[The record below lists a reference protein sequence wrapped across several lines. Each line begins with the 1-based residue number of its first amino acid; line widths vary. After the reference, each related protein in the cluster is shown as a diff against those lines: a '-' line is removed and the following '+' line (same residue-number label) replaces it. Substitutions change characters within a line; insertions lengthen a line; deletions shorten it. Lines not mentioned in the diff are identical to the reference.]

1 MNLFTVPMRLL
12 TAVVLGSKTEAVVQD
27 LLRLGILDFIHIE
40 TLAPDQAQKLLVRT
54 ETIDRSIISDIRMRI
69 EALYRQ
75 AGFSNPCPSILQIEN
90 LKDLDLQKSNQIID
104 GITNTLQTI
113 REKQKGISQA
123 IIRIDELLQYCRE
136 GKLQYLDIRVG
147 AAEKGNLET
156 LQSRLLPYAHMIVPE
171 EDGQDAVIL
180 TLRRD
185 GSQIT
190 PLFDKFGWAES
201 TQLSHQKAALQ
212 RLIHGLESKR
222 KTLADSLEKVKMQI
236 VSRIREEETTLES
249 MWCNLRLHELIGEI
263 ESNFSHTRHTTVFSG
278 WVPAE
283 SSGMLE
289 NAIRKASGDEC
300 IIEWIEADKMPRSEV
315 PVAVRDVPL
324 LSPFQRIVDNYSTP
338 EYGTINPTPFV
349 AVSYMAM
356 FGLMFGDAGQGLVI
370 MLLGLLGMRYFSRK
384 FPKIEKP
391 GGMITPNLCKLMVYL
406 GISSIIAGILFGSY
420 FGLELLPPLWFN
432 YHAAVMGTGHSTGM
446 IQDVYDIL
454 GITIWF
460 GIIVIS
466 GGLLLNWINLFK
478 KKDFFHLLLDKNGL
492 IGGWLFGAGIWT
504 AFQFV
509 ASGYKQLPQSSL
521 LPIAFGVPIIILLFK
536 VPVHRFLLTRE
547 GHLVEDKGVGA
558 LIMES
563 VLEWVVDLLEIFSG
577 FLSNTLSFMR
587 VAGLG
592 IAHVSLMAAFFE
604 MSSLVGGGV
613 AGFGIMLFGNVL
625 VIALEGLSA
634 GIQSLR
640 LNYYEFFTK
649 YFTGKGLSYN
659 PVALHPHAGRQVKI

>member
-1 MNLFTVPMRLL
+1 
-12 TAVVLGSKTEAVVQD
+12 VVLGSKTETVVQE

-40 TLAPDQAQKLLVRT
+40 TLAPEQAQQLLVRT
-54 ETIDRSIISDIRMRI
+54 ETVDRSAIMDIRMRI

-75 AGFSNPCPSILQIEN
+75 AGFSNPCPSILQIEK
-90 LKDLDLQKSNQIID
+90 LTDLDLQKSNQMID
-104 GITNTLQTI
+104 RITNALQTL

-147 AAEKGNLET
+147 AAEKGDLET
-156 LQSRLLPYAHMIVPE
+156 LRSRLLPYAHMIIPE
-171 EDGQDAVIL
+171 VDGQDAVIL

-190 PLFDKFGWAES
+190 PLFDKFGWTES
-201 TQLSHQKAALQ
+201 IQLSHQKAALH
-212 RLIHGLESKR
+212 RLIQGLELQR
-222 KTLADSLEKVKMQI
+222 KSMTDTLEQVKIQ
-236 VSRIREEETTLES
+236 VVARIREDETTLES

-283 SSGMLE
+283 SSIILE
-289 NAIRKASGDEC
+289 TTIRRASGGEC
-300 IIEWIEADKMPRSEV
+300 IIEWIEADKMPRAEV

-349 AVSYMAM
+349 AISYMAM

-370 MLLGLLGMRYFSRK
+370 MLLGLLGMRHFSRK
-384 FPKIEKP
+384 LSGIEKP

-406 GISSIIAGILFGSY
+406 GFASIIAGILFGSY
-420 FGLELLPPLWFN
+420 FGYGLLPPVWFN
-432 YHAAVMGTGHSTGM
+432 YHAAVLGTGHSSGV
-446 IQDVYDIL
+446 IRDVYDIL

-466 GGLLLNWINLFK
+466 GGLLLNWINLYK
-478 KKDFFHLLLDKNGL
+478 KKDFYHLVLDKNGL
-492 IGGWLFGAGIWT
+492 IGGWLFGVGIWT

-509 ASGYKQLPQSSL
+509 ASGYKQLPQSPM
-521 LPIAFGVPIIILLFK
+521 LPIMFGAPIMFLLFK
-536 VPVHRFLLTRE
+536 VPIHRFLMIKE
-547 GHLVEDKGVGA
+547 GRLVESKGIGA

-563 VLEWVVDLLEIFSG
+563 VLEWIVDLLEIFSG
-577 FLSNTLSFMR
+577 FLANTLSFMR

-604 MSSLVGGGV
+604 MSSLVGGGF
-613 AGFGIMLFGNVL
+613 AGLGIMILGNVL

>member
-12 TAVVLGSKTEAVVQD
+12 TAVVLESKTEAVVQE
-27 LLRLGILDFIHIE
+27 LLRLGVLDFIHIE
-40 TLAPDQAQKLLVRT
+40 TLAPEQAQKLLVRT
-54 ETIDRSIISDIRMRI
+54 ETIDRSTISDIRMRI
-69 EALYRQ
+69 ESLYRQ
-75 AGFSNPCPSILQIEN
+75 AGFSSSCPNLLQVEN
-90 LKDLDLQKSNQIID
+90 LKELDLKKSNQIID
-104 GITNTLQTI
+104 RITNDLQSL
-113 REKQKGISQA
+113 REKQKGISQTV
-123 IIRIDELLQYCRE
+123 IRIDELLQYCRE

-147 AAEKGNLET
+147 SAERGDLDT
-156 LQSRLLPYAHMIVPE
+156 LQNRLLPYAHIIIPE

-190 PLFDKFGWAES
+190 PLFDKFGWMES
-201 TQLSHQKAALQ
+201 TQLSHQKAALH
-212 RLIHGLESKR
+212 RIINGLENKR
-222 KTLADSLEKVKMQI
+222 KTLGDNLEQVKKQ
-236 VSRIREEETTLES
+236 VVARIREEETTLES

-263 ESNFSHTRHTTVFSG
+263 ESNFSHTRHTTIFSG

-283 SSGMLE
+283 SSSVLGD
-289 NAIRKASGDEC
+289 AIRKASGGEC

-324 LSPFQRIVDNYSTP
+324 LSPFQKIVDNYSTP

-384 FPKIEKP
+384 FPGIEKP
-391 GGMITPNLCKLMVYL
+391 GGMVTPNLCKLMVYL
-406 GISSIIAGILFGSY
+406 GIASIITGILFGSY
-420 FGLELLPPLWFN
+420 FGYEIFPPVWFN
-432 YHAAVMGTGHSTGM
+432 YHAAVMGTGHSNGV

-460 GIIVIS
+460 GIIIIA

-492 IGGWLFGAGIWT
+492 IGGWLFGIGIYS

-509 ASGYKQLPQSSL
+509 ASGYKQLPQNPL
-521 LPIAFGVPIIILLFK
+521 LPFAFGLPILILLFK
-536 VPVHRFLLTRE
+536 VPLHRLFLSRE
-547 GHLVEDKGVGA
+547 GHLVEEKGIGA
-558 LIMES
+558 LILES

-577 FLSNTLSFMR
+577 FLANTLSFMR

-604 MSSLVGGGV
+604 MSSLVGGGI
-613 AGFGIMLFGNVL
+613 AGLGVMLLGNIL